1 MPKVYMARLL
11 RLIQH
16 ANLRLP
22 SSNTTGSIHS
32 SPSAPISTLD
42 WVSSC
47 ANNLKSKRASRFYIT
62 GIMVF
67 WNYPSILVKF
77 SQDQAKIL
85 LELHTNPSHRKY
97 STNSIKV
104 WQVLRLVS
112 NSNVLY
118 VKCLQLDLEEA
129 LVAYLQTVKIKDGK
143 NKLQITLTHFV
154 YRYFLI

>member
-97 STNSIKV
+97 STISIKV

-118 VKCLQLDLEEA
+118 VMF
-129 LVAYLQTVKIKDGK
+129 TVRFGRSPSSLLTNSVSGKIKMVK
-143 NKLQITLTHFV
+143 TNS
-154 YRYFLI
+154 RSR